1 MSEELKNIPERQLK
15 PFSVERFKPPQDV
28 IGMVGFSQSGKSVF
42 ASLFTHF
49 LHQTVKQ
56 LGVDGALEE
65 GYETVRENM
74 DWLLKK
80 KQFPPATQPGT
91 VRTIKIL
98 LTKKNFRTDKSILL
112 QVNDMAGEPFSRLAE
127 GNVADPVNFL
137 LTYQTATGQGIGPY
151 GFILYA
157 KAFVITI
164 DCSNYADWSTL
175 QYDYCMLLR
184 VIKEGRKKDKLNT
197 PIAFV
202 FTKCDLLPANSLG
215 LSGDR
220 LLEEL
225 PAVRAYIK
233 QHFEPKKIVAIAVK
247 IGVETD
253 ERGEPIKREDGGHIP
268 KLPLDVPLEGFTNFV
283 QWAFKWL

>member
-1 MSEELKNIPERQLK
+1 MNEELKNIPEEELE
-15 PFSVERFKPPQDV
+15 PFSLERFEPPQDV

-56 LGVDGALEE
+56 LGIDASLEE
-65 GYETVRENM
+65 GHDIVRDNM

-80 KQFPPATQPGT
+80 RQFPPATQPGT
-91 VRTIKIL
+91 IRTIKIL
-98 LTKKNFRTDKSILL
+98 LNKKSFRTNKSILL

-127 GNVADPVNFL
+127 GNVADPVSFL
-137 LTYQTATGQGIGPY
+137 VTYQTATGQGIGPY

-164 DCSNYADWSTL
+164 DCSTYGDWSTL
-175 QYDYCMLLR
+175 QYDYCMLLK
-184 VIKEGRKKDKLNT
+184 VIKEGRKKDRLET

-202 FTKCDLLPANSLG
+202 FTKCDLLPEDSLG
-215 LSGDR
+215 SSGDR
-220 LLEEL
+220 LLDEL
-225 PAVRAYIK
+225 PAVRDYMK
-233 QHFEPKKIVAIAVK
+233 QHFEPKKVIALAVK

-253 ERGEPIKREDGGHIP
+253 GSGVPTKGQDGGHVP